1 MTLWLLMPSDGSQN
15 GILTFDHM
23 PQDIFECS
31 PSRVFNPMSISC
43 VLKLGTK

>member
-1 MTLWLLMPSDGSQN
+1 MTLWLLTPSQGFQL
-15 GILTFDHM
+15 GIPIFDHM

-43 VLKLGTK
+43 VS